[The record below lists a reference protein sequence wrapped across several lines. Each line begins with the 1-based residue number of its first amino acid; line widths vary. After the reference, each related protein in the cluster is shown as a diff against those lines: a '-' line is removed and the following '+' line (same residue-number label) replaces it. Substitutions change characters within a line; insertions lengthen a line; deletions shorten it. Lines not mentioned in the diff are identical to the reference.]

1 MASSL
6 INRRIKRYRASNPYS
21 HRFFFGCISALIGT
35 LKIVVLLLVLA
46 ACWKGFLVLTQAEN
60 SDVTVAG
67 NLDRDTDAGAVVQLR
82 SPITAAPEL
91 APSAVAA
98 QPAVTAPPAVA
109 APPAVTPSES
119 NVATLLSSS
128 PVTETVLFDEAWV
141 MSLDRDTFTVQ
152 LGTSPDLDK
161 LVAFA
166 REVFASEQA
175 HVLPFRVSSIGNPI
189 YGLVFGEHADLQAAR
204 DAVAQFPAA
213 YRQYDPWIRPA
224 GLLQDQVQAAKN
236 KLGL

>member
-6 INRRIKRYRASNPYS
+6 ISRRIKRYRAANPYS

-67 NLDRDTDAGAVVQLR
+67 NPDREADAGALVQLR
-82 SPITAAPEL
+82 SPISTAPVVAPPEV
-91 APSAVAA
+91 AP
-98 QPAVTAPPAVA
+98 PAVTAQLAVA
-109 APPAVTPSES
+109 APPAVTTSES
-119 NVATLLSSS
+119 NVESLLSSS

-141 MSLDRDTFTVQ
+141 MSLDRDKFTVQ

-175 HVLPFRVSSIGNPI
+175 HVFPFRVSSIGNPI
-189 YGLVFGEHADLQAAR
+189 YGLAFGEHADLQAAR

-213 YRQYDPWIRPA
+213 YRQYDPWIRPV
-224 GLLQDQVQAAKN
+224 GLLQDQIQAAKN